1 MHLTQEQL
9 IDFIFGDEVP
19 DARVHLAACEECR
32 AEEASFRGVLLA
44 VDNLPGPPEGYA
56 ARMLEKVRP
65 RLTPRHRV
73 RRFPPMLA
81 VAAAIAAACLAGLL
95 AWRTHETRPPAPLT
109 ASIFPPRPL
118 TLTP

>member
-9 IDFIFGDEVP
+9 IDYVFGDEVP

-32 AEEASFRGVLLA
+32 AEEASFRRVLLA

-56 ARMLEKVRP
+56 AEMLEKVWP
-65 RLTPRHRV
+65 RLTPQQPA

-81 VAAAIAAACLAGLL
+81 AAAAIAAACIAGLL
-95 AWRTHETRPPAPLT
+95 AWRTVETR
-109 ASIFPPRPL
+109 S
-118 TLTP
+118 